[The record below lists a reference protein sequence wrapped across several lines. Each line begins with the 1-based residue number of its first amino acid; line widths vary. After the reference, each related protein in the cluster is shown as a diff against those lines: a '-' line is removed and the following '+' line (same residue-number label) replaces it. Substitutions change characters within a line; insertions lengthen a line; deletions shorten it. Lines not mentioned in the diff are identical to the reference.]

1 MSFICLSTVDLGQDR
16 VGKSIEGRVT
26 RAYLARLAGTEQQHL
41 NLILGH
47 NLVPPELIL
56 NLVIA
61 CEQEV
66 RWYKKRG
73 EKETHGLWPLHQL
86 RMTERNP

>member
-1 MSFICLSTVDLGQDR
+1 MSFICLSTVDLGRDR
-16 VGKSIEGRVT
+16 VSKSVERRGT
-26 RAYLARLAGTEQQHL
+26 GAYLARLAGTEQQHL

-47 NLVPPELIL
+47 NLVSPELTL

-66 RWYKKRG
+66 RATRKGTKRKRTG
-73 EKETHGLWPLHQL
+73 SGLFV
-86 RMTERNP
+86 NYG